1 MDIKRKALFIYPAL
15 SSFIKKDIEILENQY
30 QLITYE
36 LRIIK
41 KWHTPFLMLH
51 QFFFLLFHFNASV
64 CIIEF
69 AGFHSLIPTI
79 FCKLFNIPT
88 LIICGGNDCHSFP
101 AIRYGNHHKFP
112 LSFATQVSLN
122 YCTHISTKDESLWV
136 SEYNYDSRFPGLQG
150 IKAFIPKIKTPNT
163 TIHNGYDIEFWKKT
177 ESTRKSLSF
186 ITVSGNLNL
195 GFQKELKGIDLIIE
209 AAKQFPTFTFTIVG
223 ARTNHL
229 LKDFPSNIH
238 VLGNKNAA
246 ELRSLYSSH
255 EYYLQLSIAEGFPN
269 SLCEAMLCGCTPIVS
284 NVFSMS
290 KIVNDAGLI
299 IQKRELQQLID
310 VFNEIEKNHKLNE
323 DISRDNIAENY
334 SIEKREVKL
343 LKLVNDLSN

>member
-1 MDIKRKALFIYPAL
+1 MDLKKKALFIYPAL

-51 QFFFLLFHFNASV
+51 QFLFLLFHFNASV

-69 AGFHSLIPTI
+69 AGFHSFIPTL

-112 LSFATQVSLN
+112 LSYATQLSLN
-122 YCTHISTKDESLWV
+122 YCSHISTKDESLWE
-136 SEYNYDSRFPGLQG
+136 SEYLYDTRFPALQG
-150 IKAFIPKIKTPNT
+150 IKAFMPKIKIPNT
-163 TIHNGYDIEFWKKT
+163 TIHNGYDIAFWKKAET
-177 ESTRKSLSF
+177 SRKPYSF
-186 ITVSGNLNL
+186 ITVSGNLDL
-195 GFQKELKGIDLIIE
+195 DFQKELKGIDLIIE
-209 AAKQFPTFTFTIVG
+209 AAKVFPTFNFTIVG
-223 ARTNHL
+223 ASLNHL
-229 LKDFPSNIH
+229 LKDFPTNIQ
-238 VLGNKNAA
+238 VLGIKNIDD
-246 ELRSLYSSH
+246 LKSLYSSY

-290 KIVNDAGLI
+290 KIVKNAGFI
-299 IQKRELQQLID
+299 IQKRDLQLLID
-310 VFNEIEKNHKLNE
+310 VLNEIEKNHILNE
-323 DISRDNIAENY
+323 DISRNNIAQNY
-334 SIEKREVKL
+334 SIEKRQEKL
-343 LKLVNDLSN
+343 LKLVNHLAN